1 MEIRYL
7 NQEEK
12 ERSRKLWEE
21 CFPED
26 SARFLDYYYQEKCR
40 DNRIL
45 VLEDGR
51 PAGWGTHEELLASCG
66 AYQETYD
73 SQYPGERE
81 KRGFA
86 AEGVTA

>member
-7 NQEEK
+7 DQKEK

-45 VLEDGR
+45 VL
-51 PAGWGTHEELLASCG
+51 
-66 AYQETYD
+66 
-73 SQYPGERE
+73 
-81 KRGFA
+81 
-86 AEGVTA
+86 